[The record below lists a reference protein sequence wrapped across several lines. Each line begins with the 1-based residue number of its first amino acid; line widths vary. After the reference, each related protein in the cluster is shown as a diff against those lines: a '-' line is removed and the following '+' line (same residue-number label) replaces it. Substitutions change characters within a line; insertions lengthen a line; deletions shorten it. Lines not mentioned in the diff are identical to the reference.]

1 MTKRR
6 LGLMLN
12 GYMMLEEDQ
21 ADLPELNQDQYQ
33 YRINL
38 LHKQQVFKV

>member
-1 MTKRR
+1 MTKHM
-6 LGLMLN
+6 LDLMLN
-12 GYMMLEEDQ
+12 GYMMLEEVQ
-21 ADLPELNQDQYQ
+21 VDLPELNQDQHQ